1 VTETQAPT
9 VPGDIE
15 DVGQTEEGTG
25 YAIPSG
31 TGTPAT
37 PEGRISPDE
46 PVDSGETTWAKAH
59 RIPDLPYVRL
69 TGLTLTGIGVLIV
82 AFLVYLFAFT
92 PLTAARDQQRLTQSL
107 VGQPLTVYSL
117 VAGRTPAEGSAVA
130 VLEIPAIHLHQVVVE
145 GTSAADLM
153 NGPGHMPGT
162 AIPGTIGNAVIAGR
176 RVTFG
181 APFGSLAHL
190 RRGDRIKT
198 VDGVGASTY
207 RATRVFTVTSGQR
220 DVVTPTKADQITLI
234 SSDSTVVTSGR
245 LVVIGKLVGTPYYLP
260 GATPKVPGS
269 ELGLAGD
276 SAAAGL
282 TIVWSLLTLI
292 VLVGAGLVAWR
303 WRRPALVYLLAAP
316 VVIACGLFACESLA
330 RALPATY

>member
-1 VTETQAPT
+1 MTETQTPPVPRDVEEADRIGEGVLADGT
-9 VPGDIE
+9 ETTGNATRHADVPGQQEHADPE
-15 DVGQTEEGTG
+15 D
-25 YAIPSG
+25 
-31 TGTPAT
+31 PARPRHRL
-37 PEGRISPDE
+37 PE
-46 PVDSGETTWAKAH
+46 
-59 RIPDLPYVRL
+59 LPYRRL
-69 TGLTLTGIGVLIV
+69 AGLAITGIGALIV
-82 AFLVYLFAFT
+82 VFLVYLFSFT

-162 AIPGTIGNAVIAGR
+162 AIPGTVGNAVIAAR

-181 APFGSLAHL
+181 APFGPLAQL
-190 RRGDRIKT
+190 RRGDRIRV
-198 VDGVGASTY
+198 VDGVGSFTY
-207 RATRVFTVTSGQR
+207 KVTRVLTVTSGQR
-220 DVVTPTKADQITLI
+220 DVVTPTTDDRITLI
-234 SSDSTVVTSGR
+234 SSDSSLVTSGR
-245 LVVIGKLVGTPYYLP
+245 LAVVGKLVGAPIVVP
-260 GATPKVPGS
+260 GATAALPGY

-276 SAAAGL
+276 PAAGGL
-282 TIVWSLLTLI
+282 TILWSLLTLV
-292 VLVGAGLVAWR
+292 VLVGASIVAWR